1 MNNKLL
7 EVIIK
12 LSKKDKKNLSQKALK
27 LTEEVGE
34 LAKVVLPKKER
45 KHIDLFMGMKVLGY
59 FIK

>member
-27 LTEEVGE
+27 LTEEV
-34 LAKVVLPKKER
+34 AA
-45 KHIDLFMGMKVLGY
+45 
-59 FIK
+59 